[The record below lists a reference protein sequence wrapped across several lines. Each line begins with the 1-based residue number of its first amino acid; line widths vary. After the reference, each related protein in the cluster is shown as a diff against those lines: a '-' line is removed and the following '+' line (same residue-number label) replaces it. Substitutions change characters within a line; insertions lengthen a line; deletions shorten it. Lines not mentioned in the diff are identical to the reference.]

1 MSSITLALV
10 QIKCYTN
17 YMEKEKF
24 YIFLDIDGTLYT
36 QQDIRERTPA
46 GFPMYISEDFWPQNC
61 NAESRDSFNKIIDT
75 LEQKYD
81 TEVVIVSRK
90 RKDMQMCEHYLKE
103 VYKLHISK
111 PLQKTPY
118 IDGER
123 SDKIINYIENDCGL
137 YPKTRNII
145 KNLLNRKKLTTNY
158 VIIDDDTFAKDM
170 RTTLLSN
177 IFGEENYIHVHGK
190 RSSLRMS
197 QADEFLK
204 SKNLIPDDLLPN

>member
-1 MSSITLALV
+1 
-10 QIKCYTN
+10 
-17 YMEKEKF
+17 MEKEKF

-36 QQDIRERTPA
+36 QQDIHEFTTA
-46 GFPMYISEDFWPQNC
+46 GFPIYLSANFWPQDC
-61 NAESRDSFNKIIDT
+61 NAESREAFNKIIDT
-75 LEQKYD
+75 LEQNYD

-111 PLQKTPY
+111 PLQRTPY
-118 IDGER
+118 VMGER
-123 SDKIINYIENDCGL
+123 SDKIIDYIENDCGL
-137 YPKTRNII
+137 YPKTKNVI
-145 KNLLNRKKLTTNY
+145 KNLLNKKRLTSNY

-177 IFGEENYIHVHGK
+177 IFGEENYIPVHGK

-204 SKNLIPDDLLPN
+204 SKNLIPEDMLPN